1 MNTTF
6 LLALILLYFIVL
18 LVVAFFTSKNA
29 SNDSFFI
36 GNKNSHWGLVAFGM
50 IGTSLSGM
58 TFISVPG
65 TVSTSGFN
73 YFQVVLGYFIG
84 YVIVAYVLLPL
95 YYKLNVTSIY
105 SYLATRLGIV
115 PYKTG
120 AAFFMLSRTLGATLR
135 LYLVIKILQV
145 FILDNLGI
153 SFELTTIIIIAMIL
167 AYTFKGG
174 VKTIV
179 WTDTLQTS
187 FMLLSLVISV
197 FYLKSNLHIS
207 FAELWSSLKQNK
219 IDTIFYTDYQDT
231 KFFLKQIVGG
241 IFVTITMTGLDQEM
255 MQKNIS
261 VKTLKDAQKN
271 MLSFSVILVFVN
283 FLFLILGA
291 LLFLYAQQ
299 NNLQVKPDELFPTIA
314 LSNAFPSFVGIL
326 FIIGLISALFPSADG
341 AITALTSSFCLD
353 ILNLKNNP
361 AIRPEKQEQTRR
373 IVHLTFA
380 GIFLLLVFFFRT
392 IDNGSLIDM
401 LLKIASYTYGPLLGI
416 FGFGILT
423 KRSVKPW
430 LVPVVSILAPF
441 FCYLLQS
448 QWAPYFGDYKFGLEL
463 LIINGS
469 LVFFTMLL
477 FSNKQISIPDGRA

>member
-1 MNTTF
+1 
-6 LLALILLYFIVL
+6 
-18 LVVAFFTSKNA
+18 
-29 SNDSFFI
+29 
-36 GNKNSHWGLVAFGM
+36 
-50 IGTSLSGM
+50 
-58 TFISVPG
+58 
-65 TVSTSGFN
+65 
-73 YFQVVLGYFIG
+73 
-84 YVIVAYVLLPL
+84 
-95 YYKLNVTSIY
+95 
-105 SYLATRLGIV
+105 
-115 PYKTG
+115 
-120 AAFFMLSRTLGATLR
+120 
-135 LYLVIKILQV
+135 
-145 FILDNLGI
+145 
-153 SFELTTIIIIAMIL
+153 MIL

-207 FAELWSSLKQNK
+207 FTELWSSLKQNK

-231 KFFLKQIVGG
+231 KFFLKQIIGS

-314 LSNAFPSFVGIL
+314 LSSAFPSFVGIL

-373 IVHLTFA
+373 IVHLSFA

-423 KRSVKPW
+423 NRSVKPW
-430 LVPVVSILAPF
+430 LVPIVSILAPF

-463 LIINGS
+463 LIINGG

-477 FSNKQISIPDGRA
+477 FSNKQVNVIDGRA

>member
-84 YVIVAYVLLPL
+84 YIIVAYVLLPL

-197 FYLKSNLHIS
+197 FYLKSILHIS

-373 IVHLTFA
+373 IVHLSFA

-423 KRSVKPW
+423 NRSVKPW
-430 LVPVVSILAPF
+430 LVPIVSILAPF

-448 QWAPYFGDYKFGLEL
+448 QWAPYFGNYKFGLEL

>member
-1 MNTTF
+1 
-6 LLALILLYFIVL
+6 
-18 LVVAFFTSKNA
+18 
-29 SNDSFFI
+29 
-36 GNKNSHWGLVAFGM
+36 
-50 IGTSLSGM
+50 
-58 TFISVPG
+58 
-65 TVSTSGFN
+65 
-73 YFQVVLGYFIG
+73 
-84 YVIVAYVLLPL
+84 
-95 YYKLNVTSIY
+95 
-105 SYLATRLGIV
+105 
-115 PYKTG
+115 
-120 AAFFMLSRTLGATLR
+120 
-135 LYLVIKILQV
+135 
-145 FILDNLGI
+145 
-153 SFELTTIIIIAMIL
+153 
-167 AYTFKGG
+167 
-174 VKTIV
+174 
-179 WTDTLQTS
+179 
-187 FMLLSLVISV
+187 
-197 FYLKSNLHIS
+197 
-207 FAELWSSLKQNK
+207 
-219 IDTIFYTDYQDT
+219 
-231 KFFLKQIVGG
+231 
-241 IFVTITMTGLDQEM
+241 MTGLDQEM

-291 LLFLYAQQ
+291 LLFLYAQH

-373 IVHLTFA
+373 IVHLSFA

-423 KRSVKPW
+423 NRSVQPW
-430 LVPVVSILAPF
+430 LVPIVSVVSPF

-448 QWAPYFGDYKFGLEL
+448 QWAGYFGDYKFGLEL
-463 LIINGS
+463 LIINGGI
-469 LVFFTMLL
+469 VFLTMLL
-477 FSNKQISIPDGRA
+477 FSNKQVRVIDGRA

>member
-1 MNTTF
+1 
-6 LLALILLYFIVL
+6 
-18 LVVAFFTSKNA
+18 
-29 SNDSFFI
+29 
-36 GNKNSHWGLVAFGM
+36 
-50 IGTSLSGM
+50 
-58 TFISVPG
+58 
-65 TVSTSGFN
+65 
-73 YFQVVLGYFIG
+73 
-84 YVIVAYVLLPL
+84 
-95 YYKLNVTSIY
+95 
-105 SYLATRLGIV
+105 
-115 PYKTG
+115 
-120 AAFFMLSRTLGATLR
+120 
-135 LYLVIKILQV
+135 
-145 FILDNLGI
+145 
-153 SFELTTIIIIAMIL
+153 
-167 AYTFKGG
+167 
-174 VKTIV
+174 
-179 WTDTLQTS
+179 
-187 FMLLSLVISV
+187 
-197 FYLKSNLHIS
+197 
-207 FAELWSSLKQNK
+207 
-219 IDTIFYTDYQDT
+219 
-231 KFFLKQIVGG
+231 
-241 IFVTITMTGLDQEM
+241 
-255 MQKNIS
+255 
-261 VKTLKDAQKN
+261 
-271 MLSFSVILVFVN
+271 VILVFVN

-373 IVHLTFA
+373 IVHLSFA

-430 LVPVVSILAPF
+430 LVPIVSILAPF
-441 FCYLLQS
+441 FCFLLQS
-448 QWAPYFGDYKFGLEL
+448 QWAPYFGNYKFGLEL